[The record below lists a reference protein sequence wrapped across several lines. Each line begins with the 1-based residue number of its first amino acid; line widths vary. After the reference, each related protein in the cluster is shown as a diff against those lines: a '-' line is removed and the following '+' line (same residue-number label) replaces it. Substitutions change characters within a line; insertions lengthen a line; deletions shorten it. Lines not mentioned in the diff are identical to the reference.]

1 MNRRVPAKVNT
12 QTRGRSIL
20 RNSTPHDP
28 GHDSLTKIH
37 EKQCVMSTGEV
48 RDSLRDDLLDAT
60 ACLYKLGAD
69 KACHRWSFMFKSSGT
84 ETTLCEF
91 KFFRLE
97 TPLKVHGNLNVRRLI
112 RRLLI
117 GTSKSIFTSRTFSFL
132 EKK

>member
-1 MNRRVPAKVNT
+1 MVLAWLLFQNGAGNCKK
-12 QTRGRSIL
+12 GY
-20 RNSTPHDP
+20 STPHDP

-97 TPLKVHGNLNVRRLI
+97 TPLKVHGI
-112 RRLLI
+112 
-117 GTSKSIFTSRTFSFL
+117 KP
-132 EKK
+132 